1 MDCQVPEKDI
11 FLDRVSVC
19 DIIAVY
25 DNKPG
30 VNNINKQRFLA
41 ELSKLLTFMYEE
53 DRQEALAAYSR
64 MFEEAE
70 DEQKLLQILVS
81 PTRQAVIV
89 ARAYDAKERKLQV
102 QAQAREDR
110 SGREADGE
118 EPAYLKAIGKVRE
131 EAVEKDA
138 LRAAVSEDQI
148 SFFAEA
154 ENEPAVPEKLPEETP
169 AAEPEEIAVPSE
181 KTAEPGTEEGQ
192 ETPENREIPDAPA
205 PIAAEIQAEEEPL
218 QEEKLPGTEPEPETE
233 EKEEDPAAAVLQDYV
248 QDYAEPR
255 KEAMVGWLT
264 LFMLFAIPIGLAA
277 CVAMLA
283 CALVSLALAAAVA
296 VTGVFALR
304 SLFLGFAVF
313 ADMLLVGGAAIALL
327 ALALLFLWTAI
338 WFLAGAIPGIIRGLA
353 ELGRNWCYKE
363 VAE

>member
-1 MDCQVPEKDI
+1 MND
-11 FLDRVSVC
+11 
-19 DIIAVY
+19 
-25 DNKPG
+25 
-30 VNNINKQRFLA
+30 INKQRFLA

-64 MFEEAE
+64 MFEEAK

-102 QAQAREDR
+102 QAQVREDR
-110 SGREADGE
+110 SGWETDGE
-118 EPAYLKAIGKVRE
+118 EPAYLKAIDKVRE

-148 SFFAEA
+148 SFFAEV
-154 ENEPAVPEKLPEETP
+154 ESEPAAPQVTPEETP
-169 AAEPEEIAVPSE
+169 EAESEEIVVSAEETSEPEA
-181 KTAEPGTEEGQ
+181 EEGRGSPESSEISAAPDAEETQ
-192 ETPENREIPDAPA
+192 AGEETP
-205 PIAAEIQAEEEPL
+205 QEEEL
-218 QEEKLPGTEPEPETE
+218 FRTEPEPETE
-233 EKEEDPAAAVLQDYV
+233 GNEEEPAAPAVLQDYI

-277 CVAMLA
+277 CVAMLV

>member
-1 MDCQVPEKDI
+1 MYE
-11 FLDRVSVC
+11 
-19 DIIAVY
+19 
-25 DNKPG
+25 NKSG
-30 VNNINKQRFLA
+30 VNDINKQRFLA

-53 DRQEALAAYSR
+53 DRQEALAVYSR
-64 MFEEAE
+64 MFEEAV

-102 QAQAREDR
+102 QAQSRKDR
-110 SGREADGE
+110 TGLDMDGE
-118 EPAYLKAIGKVRE
+118 EPAYMKAIEKVRE
-131 EAVEKDA
+131 EAVEKNA
-138 LRAAVSEDQI
+138 IRAGVSEDQI

-154 ENEPAVPEKLPEETP
+154 EEESAAPLETAEELPAAVPVREEAPVEETAEQEAEEAVP
-169 AAEPEEIAVPSE
+169 AAEEDTV
-181 KTAEPGTEEGQ
+181 
-192 ETPENREIPDAPA
+192 IPAAPA
-205 PIAAEIQAEEEPL
+205 PEAEEEKVEAEAEIPEEEPL
-218 QEEKLPGTEPEPETE
+218 FRTVPEEEEPP
-233 EKEEDPAAAVLQDYV
+233 AVLQNYV
-248 QDYAEPR
+248 QDYAEPK

-283 CALVSLALAAAVA
+283 CALAFLALAAAVA
-296 VTGVFALR
+296 VAGVFAIR
-304 SLFLGFAVF
+304 SLCLGFAVF
-313 ADMLLVGGAAIALL
+313 AAMLLVGGAAIALL

>member
-118 EPAYLKAIGKVRE
+118 EPAYPKAIGKVRE

-154 ENEPAVPEKLPEETP
+154 ENEPAAPEKLPEETP
-169 AAEPEEIAVPSE
+169 AAEPEEMAVPSE

-233 EKEEDPAAAVLQDYV
+233 EKEEEPAAA
-248 QDYAEPR
+248 EP
-255 KEAMVGWLT
+255 
-264 LFMLFAIPIGLAA
+264 
-277 CVAMLA
+277 
-283 CALVSLALAAAVA
+283 AAAQ
-296 VTGVFALR
+296 
-304 SLFLGFAVF
+304 
-313 ADMLLVGGAAIALL
+313 
-327 ALALLFLWTAI
+327 
-338 WFLAGAIPGIIRGLA
+338 
-353 ELGRNWCYKE
+353 EQKE
-363 VAE
+363 EVK

>member
-1 MDCQVPEKDI
+1 MYE
-11 FLDRVSVC
+11 
-19 DIIAVY
+19 
-25 DNKPG
+25 NKSG
-30 VNNINKQRFLA
+30 VNDINKQRFLA

-53 DRQEALAAYSR
+53 DRQEALAAYSS

-70 DEQKLLQILVS
+70 DEQKLLQLLVS

-102 QAQAREDR
+102 QAQTREER
-110 SGREADGE
+110 GASELDGE
-118 EPAYLKAIGKVRE
+118 EPGYLKAIGKVRE
-131 EAVEKDA
+131 EAVEKDI

-148 SFFAEA
+148 SFFTE
-154 ENEPAVPEKLPEETP
+154 EEEESEPAVLQDAPEEIPAGEPSGEETP
-169 AAEPEEIAVPSE
+169 EEPVEQEESEAVPSAEEDTVIPAVSVPEAEEKPGEETMEIPQEESLLEMDAEPEEEESAVPS
-181 KTAEPGTEEGQ
+181 
-192 ETPENREIPDAPA
+192 
-205 PIAAEIQAEEEPL
+205 
-218 QEEKLPGTEPEPETE
+218 
-233 EKEEDPAAAVLQDYV
+233 VLQDYV

-255 KEAMVGWLT
+255 KEAMIGWLT
-264 LFMLFAIPIGLAA
+264 LFMVFAIPIGLVA
-277 CVAMLA
+277 CVGMLLF
-283 CALVSLALAAAVA
+283 ALVFLALAAAVA
-296 VTGVFALR
+296 VAGVFALR

-338 WFLAGAIPGIIRGLA
+338 WFLAGAIPGIIRGLV